1 MMQEYI
7 DMKQPDPRLHQYV
20 SFIKSGVRIVGCIVA
35 VHTASIFPLAIAFLV
50 AELVGIYE
58 ELV

>member
-1 MMQEYI
+1 MQEYI
-7 DMKQPDPRLHQYV
+7 DMNHPDPKKHQYV
-20 SFIKSGVRIVGCIVA
+20 SFIKSGIRIGGCIAALIMVS
-35 VHTASIFPLAIAFLV
+35 VLPLAIAFLV